1 MAAYLMYSTLLKMYT
16 SRLMSLD
23 KMPIFK
29 LQNQLLNNLIA
40 YLIRSRKGLDEVEIV
55 VGREQIRVWWIKWDL
70 DLVR

>member
-40 YLIRSRKGLDEVEIV
+40 YLIRSSKGLDEVEIV

>member
-1 MAAYLMYSTLLKMYT
+1 MYSTLLKMYT

-40 YLIRSRKGLDEVEIV
+40 YLIRSSKGLDEVEIV